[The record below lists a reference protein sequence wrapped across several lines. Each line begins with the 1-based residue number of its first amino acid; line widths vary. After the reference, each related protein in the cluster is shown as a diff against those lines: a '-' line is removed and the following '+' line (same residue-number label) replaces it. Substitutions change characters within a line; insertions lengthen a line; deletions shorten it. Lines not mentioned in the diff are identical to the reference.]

1 MLQIRNTSPFAV
13 ALVPG
18 LDKTGVDLATVVIKG
33 TFAIDGLARSL
44 SLAAEQRPIIHGD
57 EHHGEPAISSV
68 RFESETSPTKAG
80 TDLILLGHAYSSRRP
95 SSSVDVAFVVGDVRK
110 VVRVFGERRWS
121 RGLLRWRLSDPEPF
135 ERIALRY
142 EEAFG
147 GPADP
152 RNPVG
157 TGFHGGRSAADLEG
171 LRAPSLEDPSSL
183 VESIEDRPVPAGFGF
198 IGRSWLPRVTYAGT
212 YDERWREER
221 CPLLPTDFNERYFH
235 GAHPDL
241 VTRRPLQGGEAV
253 SIVNASPAGA
263 IQFEVPRRRFEV
275 CARIRGETERRVPM
289 LDTLLIEPDER
300 RVIAT
305 WKATFRCPKRFLYID
320 HVLVRE
326 EASV

>member
-1 MLQIRNTSPFAV
+1 MLQIKNTSPFAV

-18 LDKTGVDLATVVIKG
+18 LDKAGVDLATVVIKG
-33 TFAIDGLARSL
+33 TFTIDGTARSL
-44 SLAAEQRPIIHGD
+44 SVAAEQRPIAYGDELHGD
-57 EHHGEPAISSV
+57 PATSSV
-68 RFESETSPTKAG
+68 RYASEISPAKPG
-80 TDLILLGHAYSSRRP
+80 TDLVLLGHAYSPRR
-95 SSSVDVAFVVGDVRK
+95 SASMVDVAFVVGDLRK
-110 VVRVFGERRWS
+110 VVRVIGERRWS
-121 RGLLRWRLSDPEPF
+121 RGLLRWRLSDPAPF

-183 VESIEDRPVPAGFGF
+183 LESIEDHPVPTGFGF

-221 CPLLPTDFNERYFH
+221 CPLLPADFDERFFYA
-235 GAHPDL
+235 AHPDL
-241 VTRRPLQGGEAV
+241 VTCSHLRGGEAV
-253 SIVNASPAGA
+253 SIVNASLHGPV
-263 IQFEVPRRRFEV
+263 QFDVPRRQIEV
-275 CARIRGETERRVPM
+275 SVRILGETQRRAPA
-289 LDTLLIEPDER
+289 LDTLVIEPDER

-305 WKATFRCPKRFLYID
+305 WKATFRCPRRFLYID
-320 HVLVRE
+320 QVLVRE
-326 EASV
+326 EAIV